1 MIFESANDLVK
12 KIKSKEISSFEL
24 LNALLEQIEKVNPKI
39 NAVVSLDQE
48 RAIEKAKLADNTK
61 NKDGLLFGLP
71 MTVKDAYEV
80 EGIVST
86 GGNPAWKEHLPQKNA
101 EAVQKLTD
109 SGAIIFG
116 KTNVPFLSADIQSFN
131 DIYGVTNNPWDLTR
145 TPGGSSGG
153 SSAALASGMTP
164 LELGSD
170 IGGSIRIPAHFCGL
184 FGHKPSLNIISEVGH
199 MPPPP

>member
-1 MIFESANDLVK
+1 MIFESANNLIK
-12 KIKSKEISSFEL
+12 KIKSKEISSVEL
-24 LNALLEQIEKVNPKI
+24 LNAFLEQIEKVNPKI
-39 NAVVSLDQE
+39 NAVVALDQE

-61 NKDGLLFGLP
+61 NKEGLLFGLP

-80 EGIVST
+80 EGSVST
-86 GGNPAWKEHLPQKNA
+86 GANPAWKEHLPQKDA